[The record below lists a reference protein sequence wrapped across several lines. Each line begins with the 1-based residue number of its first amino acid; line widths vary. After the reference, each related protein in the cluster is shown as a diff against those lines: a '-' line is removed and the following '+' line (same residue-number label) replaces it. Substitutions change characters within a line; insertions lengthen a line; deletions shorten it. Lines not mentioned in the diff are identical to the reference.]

1 MLPLTLPSPT
11 QHVQPGV
18 AHALRGEGQRGFVRG
33 GAPVRGENH

>member
-1 MLPLTLPSPT
+1 MLSLAMPAPT
-11 QHVQPGV
+11 QLSHPGV